1 MQASVVMKGQFIA
14 VGVSMRSY
22 SQSATSAADIW
33 ALRMRR
39 SKHWLD
45 RIANSIAVIANGD
58 PCLRNRNPCL
68 VHLTGS
74 PGGGVSSDS
83 VSMVAR

>member
-1 MQASVVMKGQFIA
+1 MQASVVMKSQFIA

-22 SQSATSAADIW
+22 SQSATSAANVW
-33 ALRMRR
+33 ASGMRR

-45 RIANSIAVIANGD
+45 RIANSITVMSNRN

-68 VHLTGS
+68 VHQTGS
-74 PGGGVSSDS
+74 PGGGVCSDS